1 LRWFARSLGDVEAPA
16 LSELEVRP
24 AVSIGERIILPAMP
38 DTSPAGRSERQ
49 PVHTVYGGAHLF
61 AADTTAK
68 LGAIALRT
76 LREYAPDAAA
86 LSTALGF
93 DRDLSARLYPRVV
106 EKLEREAVEDYRI
119 DFEDGFGSRPDAE
132 EDAAATK
139 AAAQVA
145 AGMDAGS
152 LSPAIGIRIKNLGPE
167 TKRRG
172 LRTFELFLS
181 TLVEKSRG
189 RLPQNFVVTLPK
201 ITAPEQVSALADACD
216 AFESSRTLER
226 GTLRFEAM
234 VETPEAVFSRDGRI
248 ALPELIACGRG
259 RITAAHLGTYDYT
272 ASMGIT
278 AAYQSM
284 LHPSC
289 DFAKHVM
296 QVSLAGTGVWL
307 SDGATN
313 VMPVAPHRAAAGAS
327 LSPSERAANTAA
339 IHSAWKLHADQVKHS
354 LIGGFYQGWD
364 LHPAQLPTRYAAVFA
379 FFLDGLSAAS
389 DRLRNFVQKAA
400 QATLVGD
407 VFDDAA
413 TGQGLLNYFLR
424 ALNCGAISENEAVEM
439 SGLSVAELR
448 SRSFAKILEG
458 RRQRQA

>member
-1 LRWFARSLGDVEAPA
+1 
-16 LSELEVRP
+16 
-24 AVSIGERIILPAMP
+24 MP
-38 DTSPAGRSERQ
+38 DTSPAERSERQ

-61 AADTTAK
+61 VADTTAK

-76 LREYAPDAAA
+76 LREYAPDPAA
-86 LSTALGF
+86 LSAALDF
-93 DRDLSARLYPRVV
+93 DRDLTARLYPRVV
-106 EKLEREAVEDYRI
+106 EKLEREPVEDYRI

-152 LSPAIGIRIKNLGPE
+152 LPPAIGIRIKNLGPE

-201 ITAPEQVSALADACD
+201 ITAPHQVSALTDACD
-216 AFESSRTLER
+216 AFESSRTLDR
-226 GTLRFEAM
+226 GTLRFEVM
-234 VETPEAVFSRDGRI
+234 VETPESVFSRDGRV
-248 ALPELIACGRG
+248 ALPELIARGGG

-284 LHPSC
+284 LHPAC

-296 QVSLAGTGVWL
+296 QVSLVGTGVWL

-327 LSPSERAANTAA
+327 LSASERTANTAA
-339 IHSAWKLHADQVKHS
+339 IHAAWKLHADQVKHS

-379 FFLDGLSAAS
+379 FFLEGLRAAS
-389 DRLRNFVQKAA
+389 ERLTNFVQKAA

-458 RRQRQA
+458 RRQGTSG

>member
-1 LRWFARSLGDVEAPA
+1 MVNT
-16 LSELEVRP
+16 
-24 AVSIGERIILPAMP
+24 LPAE
-38 DTSPAGRSERQ
+38 RSERQ

-76 LREYAPDAAA
+76 LREYAPDAAT
-86 LSTALGF
+86 LSTALGL
-93 DRDLSARLYPRVV
+93 DRDLSVRLYPRVV
-106 EKLEREAVEDYRI
+106 EKLEREPVEDYRI
-119 DFEDGFGSRPDAE
+119 DFEDGFGGRPDNE

-139 AAAQVA
+139 AAQQVA
-145 AGMDAGS
+145 AGMRAGS
-152 LSPAIGIRIKNLGPE
+152 LPSAIGIRIKNLGAE

-172 LRTFELFLS
+172 LRTLELFLS
-181 TLVEKSRG
+181 TLLEESGGK
-189 RLPQNFVVTLPK
+189 LPQNFVVTLPK
-201 ITAPEQVSALADACD
+201 ITAPEQVSALVDACD
-216 AFESSRTLER
+216 AFEASHKLAP
-226 GTLRFEAM
+226 GMLKFEVM
-234 VETPEAVFSRDGRI
+234 VETPESVFSRDGRV
-248 ALPELIACGRG
+248 ALPEFIARGGG
-259 RITAAHLGTYDYT
+259 RITAAHRGTYDYT

-327 LSPSERAANTAA
+327 LSASERAANTSA
-339 IHSAWKLHADQVKHS
+339 IHGAWRLHADQVKHS
-354 LIGGFYQGWD
+354 LVGGFYQGWD

-379 FFLDGLSAAS
+379 FFLEGLSAAS
-389 DRLRNFVQKAA
+389 ERLRNFVQKAA

-424 ALNCGAISENEAVEM
+424 AANCGAISETEAVEM

-458 RRQRQA
+458 RRQRT

>member
-1 LRWFARSLGDVEAPA
+1 VPRS
-16 LSELEVRP
+16 
-24 AVSIGERIILPAMP
+24 
-38 DTSPAGRSERQ
+38 TRQ

-76 LREYAPDAAA
+76 LREYAPDAAV
-86 LSTALGF
+86 LSTALGL
-93 DRDLSARLYPRVV
+93 DRDLTMRLYPRVV
-106 EKLEREAVEDYRI
+106 EKLEREPVEDYRI
-119 DFEDGFGSRPDAE
+119 DFEDGFGSRPDPE

-139 AAAQVA
+139 AASQVA
-145 AGMDAGS
+145 LGMEAGS
-152 LSPAIGIRIKNLGPE
+152 LPPDIGIRIKNLGNE

-181 TLVEKSRG
+181 TLVEKTGG
-189 RLPQNFVVTLPK
+189 RLPPNFVVTLPK
-201 ITAPEQVSALADACD
+201 ITAPDQVSTLVDACD
-216 AFESSRTLER
+216 AFESSHRIAA
-226 GTLRFEAM
+226 GTLKFEVM
-234 VETPEAVFSRDGRI
+234 IETPESVFSRDGRI
-248 ALPELIACGRG
+248 ALPEFISRGRG
-259 RITAAHLGTYDYT
+259 RITAAHFGTYDYT

-278 AAYQSM
+278 AAHQGM

-289 DFAKHVM
+289 DFAKNVM
-296 QVSLAGTGVWL
+296 QVALSGTDLWL

-313 VMPVAPHRAAAGAS
+313 VMPVAPHRAAAGAT
-327 LSPSERAANTAA
+327 LSASERAGNAAA
-339 IHSAWKLHADQVKHS
+339 IHAAWKLHADQVRHS
-354 LIGGFYQGWD
+354 LVGGFYQGWD

-379 FFLDGLSAAS
+379 FFLEGLNPAS
-389 DRLRNFVQKAA
+389 DRLKNFVQKAA

-424 ALNCGAISENEAVEM
+424 ALNCGAINEKEAVEM

-448 SRSFAKILEG
+448 SRSFAKILAG
-458 RRQRQA
+458 RRQA

>member
-1 LRWFARSLGDVEAPA
+1 MANTPPVE
-16 LSELEVRP
+16 
-24 AVSIGERIILPAMP
+24 
-38 DTSPAGRSERQ
+38 RSERQ

-76 LREYAPDAAA
+76 LREYAPDATTF
-86 LSTALGF
+86 SSALGLG
-93 DRDLSARLYPRVV
+93 RDLSSRLYPRVV
-106 EKLEREAVEDYRI
+106 EKLEREPVEDYRI

-132 EDAAATK
+132 EDAAATTS
-139 AAAQVA
+139 AAQVA
-145 AGMDAGS
+145 AGLEAGS
-152 LSPAIGIRIKNLGPE
+152 LPPAIGIRIKNLGTE

-181 TLVEKSRG
+181 TLLEKSGG

-201 ITAPEQVSALADACD
+201 ITAPEQVSVLVDACD
-216 AFESSRTLER
+216 VFESSHKLAR
-226 GTLRFEAM
+226 GTLKFEVM
-234 VETPEAVFSRDGRI
+234 VETPESVFSRDGRV
-248 ALPELIACGRG
+248 ALPEFIGRGGG

-272 ASMGIT
+272 ASIGIT

-313 VMPVAPHRAAAGAS
+313 VMPVAPYRATAGGS
-327 LSPSERAANTAA
+327 LSSSERAANTAA
-339 IHSAWKLHADQVKHS
+339 IHAAWKLHADQVRHS
-354 LIGGFYQGWD
+354 LVGGFYQGWD

-379 FFLDGLSAAS
+379 FFLEGLSAAS
-389 DRLRNFVQKAA
+389 ARLKNFVQKAA

-424 ALNCGAISENEAVEM
+424 ALNCSAISETEAVEM
-439 SGLSVAELR
+439 SGLSVQELR
-448 SRSFAKILEG
+448 SRSFARILEG
-458 RRQRQA
+458 RRQRT

>member
-1 LRWFARSLGDVEAPA
+1 MADTPSGE
-16 LSELEVRP
+16 RP
-24 AVSIGERIILPAMP
+24 A
-38 DTSPAGRSERQ
+38 RQ

-61 AADTTAK
+61 TSDTTAK

-76 LREYAPDAAA
+76 LRDYAPDATA
-86 LSTALGF
+86 LATALGF
-93 DRDLSARLYPRVV
+93 DRDLTARLYPRLV

-139 AAAQVA
+139 AATQVA
-145 AGMDAGS
+145 AGMDSGS
-152 LSPAIGIRIKNLGPE
+152 LPPAIGIRIKNLGAE

-181 TLVEKSRG
+181 TVVGKTGG
-189 RLPQNFVVTLPK
+189 RLPPNFVVTLPK
-201 ITAPEQVSALADACD
+201 ITAPDQVSALVDACG
-216 AFESSRTLER
+216 AFESSRKLAG
-226 GTLRFEAM
+226 GTLRFEVM
-234 VETPEAVFSRDGRI
+234 IETPESVFSRDGRI
-248 ALPELIACGRG
+248 ALPEFIARGQG
-259 RITAAHLGTYDYT
+259 RITAAHFGTYDYT

-278 AAYQSM
+278 AAHQNM

-296 QVSLAGTGVWL
+296 QVSLSGTDVWL

-313 VMPVAPHRAAAGAS
+313 VMPVAPHRAAPGAT
-327 LSPSERAANTAA
+327 LSASERSANTAV
-339 IHSAWKLHADQVKHS
+339 IHAAWKLHADQVRHS
-354 LIGGFYQGWD
+354 LAGGFYQGWD

-379 FFLDGLSAAS
+379 FFLDGLNAAS
-389 DRLRNFVQKAA
+389 DRLKNFVQKAA

-424 ALNCGAISENEAVEM
+424 AMNCGAITEREAVEM
-439 SGLSVAELR
+439 SGLSVAELQ
-448 SRSFAKILEG
+448 SRSFAKILQG
-458 RRQRQA
+458 RRQ